1 MRFQS
6 RITNIQSLQ
15 KLCMRNLTIEGKVLA
30 FQSLAISKIIHISL
44 IIQVTHA
51 IINQVNIIQKIL

>member
-6 RITNIQSLQ
+6 HITNIQNLQ

-30 FQSLAISKIIHISL
+30 FQSLEISKIIHLSL

>member
-6 RITNIQSLQ
+6 HITNIQSHQ
-15 KLCMRNLTIEGKVLA
+15 KLCMRNLTIEEKVLP
-30 FQSLAISKIIHISL
+30 FQSLAISKIIHLSL

>member
-6 RITNIQSLQ
+6 HITNIQNLQ
-15 KLCMRNLTIEGKVLA
+15 KLCMRNPTIEGKVLA
-30 FQSLAISKIIHISL
+30 FQSLAISKIIHLSL

>member
-6 RITNIQSLQ
+6 HITNIHKLQ

-30 FQSLAISKIIHISL
+30 FQSLAISKIIHLSL

>member
-6 RITNIQSLQ
+6 HITNIQNLQ

-30 FQSLAISKIIHISL
+30 FQSLAISKIIHLSL

>member
-6 RITNIQSLQ
+6 QITNIQSIQ
-15 KLCMRNLTIEGKVLA
+15 KLCMRNLTTEGKVLA
-30 FQSLAISKIIHISL
+30 FQSLAISKIIHLSL

>member
-6 RITNIQSLQ
+6 HITNIQSLQ
-15 KLCMRNLTIEGKVLA
+15 KLCMGNLTIEGKVLA
-30 FQSLAISKIIHISL
+30 FQSLAISKIIHLSL